1 MVYKAVTVHSFAALP
16 VNVITSLV
24 LNKYAK
30 KCFEEKKEMT
40 GQDIVDYAL
49 KETVCASGTP
59 FGRRDACYLIANN
72 PEEAVKTC
80 ADIRSSGDNGE
91 IRRTNPFQNPKA
103 FAARMLQGS
112 LEDAV
117 RDYAEI
123 RGVSMEDKISPV
135 FFALAHDRYSG
146 TAELGLDAKEKVYIP
161 SDSSV
166 DFNTRVIYAYPEVCR
181 MLAKA
186 EDGSRFDDV
195 VYSADANPS
204 AAGVFGGIARKAS
217 LWTCLTQDAPII
229 SKMYMDAMLKGG
241 TDFCREMGNPIAN
254 IRLSS
259 PRISLT
265 GCSSRLAP
273 TLWRTGFTEQQSG
286 MTVIISSLLSQGTC
300 SLLSRRKTRKGTAF
314 PRSWTLRRRGSTKCR
329 NLTL

>member
-254 IRLSS
+254 IRIIESAYIVDRVLIALGSDLMANGIHGTTIGDDCDYIVTTESRDVLLTLAKEDQERNGLSEVV
-259 PRISLT
+259 
-265 GCSSRLAP
+265 
-273 TLWRTGFTEQQSG
+273 GFT
-286 MTVIISSLLSQGTC
+286 
-300 SLLSRRKTRKGTAF
+300 KTWVHKV
-314 PRSWTLRRRGSTKCR
+314 P
-329 NLTL
+329 